1 MNGLFGSSSWL
12 YILLVGFFV
21 GLLGRFFMPGNNR
34 MGCLLTIVLGIL
46 GALLAGWFGQYMGWY
61 APGEPVVSSVR
72 WSARWPC
79 WPSCACSATAA
90 DPVPASLPVPD
101 VGAPSAPDMPA

>member
-12 YILLVGFFV
+12 YIILVGFFV

-34 MGCLLTIVLGIL
+34 MGCLLTIVLGII

-61 APGEPVVSSVR
+61 APGEPAGVLGAVLGAVVVLAILRLFSGR
-72 WSARWPC
+72 R
-79 WPSCACSATAA
+79 
-90 DPVPASLPVPD
+90 
-101 VGAPSAPDMPA
+101 

>member
-46 GALLAGWFGQYMGWY
+46 GALLAGWFGQFMGWS
-61 APGEPVVSSVR
+61 APG
-72 WSARWPC
+72 A
-79 WPSCACSATAA
+79 
-90 DPVPASLPVPD
+90 PAGFLGAV
-101 VGAPSAPDMPA
+101 VGAVAVLAVLRLFSGRR

>member
-12 YILLVGFFV
+12 YIILVGFFV

-61 APGEPVVSSVR
+61 AAGEPAGFFGAV
-72 WSARWPC
+72 
-79 WPSCACSATAA
+79 
-90 DPVPASLPVPD
+90 
-101 VGAPSAPDMPA
+101 VGAVVVLAILRLFSGRR

>member
-12 YILLVGFFV
+12 YIILVGFFV

-34 MGCLLTIVLGIL
+34 MGCLLTIVLGIA

-61 APGEPVVSSVR
+61 APGEP
-72 WSARWPC
+72 AGF
-79 WPSCACSATAA
+79 
-90 DPVPASLPVPD
+90 L
-101 VGAPSAPDMPA
+101 GAVLGAVAVLAVLRLFSGRR

>member
-61 APGEPVVSSVR
+61 APGEPAGFLGAVVGSVAVLAVLR
-72 WSARWPC
+72 LFSGRR
-79 WPSCACSATAA
+79 
-90 DPVPASLPVPD
+90 
-101 VGAPSAPDMPA
+101 

>member
-12 YILLVGFFV
+12 YIILVGFLV

-34 MGCLLTIVLGIL
+34 MGCLLTIVLGIV

-61 APGEPVVSSVR
+61 ATGEPAGFLGAVLGAVAVLALLRLVS
-72 WSARWPC
+72 
-79 WPSCACSATAA
+79 
-90 DPVPASLPVPD
+90 
-101 VGAPSAPDMPA
+101 GAGKGKG

>member
-61 APGEPVVSSVR
+61 APGEPAGFLGAV
-72 WSARWPC
+72 
-79 WPSCACSATAA
+79 
-90 DPVPASLPVPD
+90 
-101 VGAPSAPDMPA
+101 VGAVAVLAVLRLLSGRR

>member
-61 APGEPVVSSVR
+61 APGEPAGFLR
-72 WSARWPC
+72 WWARWPC
-79 WPSCACSATAA
+79 WPSCACSAP
-90 DPVPASLPVPD
+90 DPVPPSPVPD

>member
-34 MGCLLTIVLGIL
+34 MGCLLTIVLGIG

-61 APGEPVVSSVR
+61 APGEPAGFLGAV
-72 WSARWPC
+72 
-79 WPSCACSATAA
+79 
-90 DPVPASLPVPD
+90 
-101 VGAPSAPDMPA
+101 VGAVVVLAILRLFSGRR

>member
-12 YILLVGFFV
+12 YIILVGFFV

-34 MGCLLTIVLGIL
+34 MGCLLTIVLGII

-61 APGEPVVSSVR
+61 AAGEPAGFFGAV
-72 WSARWPC
+72 
-79 WPSCACSATAA
+79 
-90 DPVPASLPVPD
+90 
-101 VGAPSAPDMPA
+101 VGAVVVLAILRLFCGRR

>member
-46 GALLAGWFGQYMGWY
+46 GALLAGWFGQYKGWY
-61 APGEPVVSSVR
+61 APGEPAGFLGAV
-72 WSARWPC
+72 
-79 WPSCACSATAA
+79 
-90 DPVPASLPVPD
+90 
-101 VGAPSAPDMPA
+101 VGAVAVLAVLRLFSGRR

>member
-34 MGCLLTIVLGIL
+34 MGCMLTIVLGIL
-46 GALLAGWFGQYMGWY
+46 GALLAGWFGQYMCWY
-61 APGEPVVSSVR
+61 APGEPAGFLGAV
-72 WSARWPC
+72 
-79 WPSCACSATAA
+79 
-90 DPVPASLPVPD
+90 
-101 VGAPSAPDMPA
+101 VGAVAVLAVLRLFSGRR

>member
-12 YILLVGFFV
+12 YIILVGFFV

-46 GALLAGWFGQYMGWY
+46 GALVAGWFGQYMGWY
-61 APGEPVVSSVR
+61 APGEPAGFIGAVIGAVAILAVLRLVSGKR
-72 WSARWPC
+72 
-79 WPSCACSATAA
+79 
-90 DPVPASLPVPD
+90 
-101 VGAPSAPDMPA
+101 

>member
-61 APGEPVVSSVR
+61 AAGEPAGFFGAV
-72 WSARWPC
+72 
-79 WPSCACSATAA
+79 
-90 DPVPASLPVPD
+90 
-101 VGAPSAPDMPA
+101 VGAVVVLAILRLFSGRR

>member
-46 GALLAGWFGQYMGWY
+46 GALLAGWFGRYMGWY
-61 APGEPVVSSVR
+61 APGEPAGFLGAV
-72 WSARWPC
+72 
-79 WPSCACSATAA
+79 
-90 DPVPASLPVPD
+90 
-101 VGAPSAPDMPA
+101 VGAVAVLAVLRLFSGRR